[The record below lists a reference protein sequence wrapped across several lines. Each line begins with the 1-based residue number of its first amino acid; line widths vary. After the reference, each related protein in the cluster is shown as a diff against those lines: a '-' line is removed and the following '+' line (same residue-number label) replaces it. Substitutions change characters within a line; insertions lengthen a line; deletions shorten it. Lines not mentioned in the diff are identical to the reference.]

1 MDVVPLHNA
10 PQAAAP
16 AAAPV
21 PAERQAENRQLIQAV
36 HAVNAGELFGQDSE
50 LTFAFDRRTQRPVM
64 RLVDRKTKEVIRQ
77 VPAEQVLR
85 MAELASHHP

>member
-1 MDVVPLHNA
+1 MDVAPLHNA

-21 PAERQAENRQLIQAV
+21 PEQLAQNRQLIQAV

-64 RLVDRKTKEVIRQ
+64 RLVSRKTKEVIRQ

-85 MAELASHHP
+85 LAELASHRP